1 MSDIQV
7 TKKENSW
14 QVVTANGTFTVKDK
28 NDNGRID
35 KEDVWTSAN
44 GGALPSDDE
53 IEEAM
58 GLSLKKENMTTEE
71 IAEYNKTQEQLKQ
84 KKKYKQQREQ
94 QIQQQQYQTQ
104 TQTQPKQK
112 WWEKAAMIGSAVM
125 MPMSVMMSMFIGS
138 GIGSS
143 YYNSGNCNDRGLQIM
158 GATTAGLMGMS
169 QLAAMM
175 AAMKGLNNPNT
186 YVNQGQYNPVQNPYI
201 QGNNWGGN
209 NNYGTYLIDAWNKK
223 QESNITNNEAS
234 KKAQAEADKKMI
246 QNTIDAAAS
255 GTNVIKANKD
265 YLDTLKDPDKNR
277 VYTETE
283 INNARQINS
292 TPSIPVNL
300 IDPKGEAKNKLTKG
314 LAENLQT
321 LLTAYNEKSGDLKY
335 DVISKKNYETIQTI
349 LNKKELTEA
358 DVKKLR
364 DIYKKPTEDK

>member
-28 NDNGRID
+28 NENGKID
-35 KEDVWTSAN
+35 KEDVWSSAN
-44 GGALPSDDE
+44 GGALPSDEE

-71 IAEYNKTQEQLKQ
+71 IAEYNKVQQQLKQ
-84 KKKYKQQREQ
+84 KEEYRQQREQ
-94 QIQQQQYQTQ
+94 QIQQQQQYQ

-125 MPMSVMMSMFIGS
+125 MPMSMMMSMFIGS

-158 GATTAGLMGMS
+158 GISTAGLMGMS
-169 QLAAMM
+169 QIAAMI

-186 YVNQGQYNPVQNPYI
+186 YVNPVQNPYR
-201 QGNNWGGN
+201 QGTNWGGN
-209 NNYGTYLIDAWNKK
+209 NNYGTYLVDAWKSE
-223 QESNITNNEAS
+223 QESNIAQQTKNEEAA
-234 KKAQAEADKKMI
+234 KKAQAKADKEFVQK
-246 QNTIDAAAS
+246 TINAAAS

-265 YLDTLKDPDKNR
+265 YLDTLKDPDKTR

-292 TPSIPVNL
+292 TPSIPIHL

-321 LLTAYNEKSGDLKY
+321 LLTAYDEKSGDLKY
-335 DVISKKNYETIQTI
+335 DVISKKNHQTIQT
-349 LNKKELTEA
+349 LLGKKELTEA
-358 DVKKLR
+358 DVNKLR
-364 DIYKKPTEDK
+364 DIYNKPTEDK